1 MEIPSPTSGVPAPAR
16 NRHTISIE
24 HRVAGRIR
32 VKIPRAVG
40 RRILLQKYADLFS
53 NAAVVRAVTLNAST
67 GCIALQYQPS
77 EEGAFFDCL
86 DKLCGEEGLII
97 VSPPSVDPAEAANA
111 VADRTRLLAQHSEF
125 ALKTMAFFNDVD
137 LELKVVSDN
146 TIDLNIALVGGLAIF
161 TFMGIGA
168 AASTPMWVTLAL
180 YGINHAVRLQSQ
192 GLTAI
197 PAASPAFPTQ

>member
-1 MEIPSPTSGVPAPAR
+1 MEIPSPTSGVPVPAR
-16 NRHTISIE
+16 NRHVIRVE
-24 HRVAGRIR
+24 HRVPGRIR
-32 VKIPRAVG
+32 LKIPRALG
-40 RRILLQKYADLFS
+40 RRHLLQKYADLLS
-53 NAAVVRAVTLNAST
+53 SPAGVSAVTLTVST
-67 GCIALQYQPS
+67 GCVAIQYQPA
-77 EEGAFFDCL
+77 EEVAFFEGL
-86 DKLCGEEGLII
+86 DRLCAEEGLF
-97 VSPPSVDPAEAANA
+97 VMSPPTVDEHQAANA

-137 LELKVVSDN
+137 LELKIVSDN

-197 PAASPAFPTQ
+197 PAALPAFSTQ

>member
-1 MEIPSPTSGVPAPAR
+1 MEISSLTSVVPVPAR
-16 NRHTISIE
+16 NRHAISIE

-32 VKIPRAVG
+32 VKIPRASG
-40 RRILLQKYADLFS
+40 RRNLLQKYADVFS
-53 NAAVVRAVTLNAST
+53 SAALVQAVTLNAST
-67 GCIALQYQPS
+67 GCIVIQYRPS
-77 EEGAFFDCL
+77 DQEEFFDCL
-86 DKLCGEEGLII
+86 AKLCDEEGLVF
-97 VSPPSVDPAEAANA
+97 VSPAVVDPDEAARA
-111 VADRTRLLAQHSEF
+111 VADRARLLAQHSEF
-125 ALKTMAFFNDVD
+125 ALKTMTFFNDVD
-137 LELKVVSDN
+137 LELKIVSDN

-197 PAASPAFPTQ
+197 PLAAPAVLTQ